1 MRGSGRSVGGQGVVI
16 GDHLEVRCSL
26 PKEMDISRSEI
37 FRKQEHKV
45 SYRCSLPSPLQKR
58 SKNYKELY
66 WRFVL
71 LSFLWLWQKV
81 WFVLVSA
88 GVNLGG
94 VLAQVWEPGYF
105 EHGGHARARG
115 EYEFMWGT
123 KPKEIHFSSNQCNS
137 NFLPK
142 SKKTLKLK
150 TSMQSFVILGSLLQ
164 WRWQWASIGHFVFLF
179 LNLPLP

>member
-1 MRGSGRSVGGQGVVI
+1 M
-16 GDHLEVRCSL
+16 
-26 PKEMDISRSEI
+26 
-37 FRKQEHKV
+37 

-137 NFLPK
+137 NFLTK
-142 SKKTLKLK
+142 SKKTPKLK

-179 LNLPLP
+179 FSSLEFHSLRCTFLLAISLAVLSHSWPQPNQPNRFKNL